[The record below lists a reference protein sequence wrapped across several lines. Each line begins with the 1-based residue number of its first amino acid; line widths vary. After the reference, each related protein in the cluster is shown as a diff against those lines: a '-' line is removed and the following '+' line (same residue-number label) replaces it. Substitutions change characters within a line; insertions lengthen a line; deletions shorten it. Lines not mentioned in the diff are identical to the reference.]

1 MDSQRD
7 PYGDPDPEQVRGA
20 APDRRHTS
28 VIQLICRAYGLAD
41 ASEITI
47 EHMHRYV
54 TERRLAEQ
62 RTHGVRG
69 ALRPWIPRQRT
80 AGDAG

>member
-7 PYGDPDPEQVRGA
+7 PYSDPEPEHGHDT

-28 VIQLICRAYGLAD
+28 VVQLICRAYGLAD
-41 ASEITI
+41 VSEITV

-62 RTHGVRG
+62 RTHGIRG
-69 ALRPWIPRQRT
+69 PLRPWIPRPRT